1 MWILLNCGYRKIN
14 LLAPIRDHFESA
26 AKYPIFGGKYFSSAV
41 LPALIFYLES
51 TKDMLGS
58 IEI

>member
-1 MWILLNCGYRKIN
+1 M
-14 LLAPIRDHFESA
+14 RDHFESA

>member
-1 MWILLNCGYRKIN
+1 M
-14 LLAPIRDHFESA
+14 RDHFESA

-41 LPALIFYLES
+41 LPALIFHLES
-51 TKDMLGS
+51 PEDMLGS